1 MKVKVA
7 PIGKGFAMALALAC
21 GSVAIAQDADNGP
34 PPPPEAEAEAEA
46 EAPAQGIVVVAP
58 RPVKDLPKED
68 GTDSDVLISLRMTVL
83 YSDLDL
89 ASEDDRDRL
98 MTRIRA
104 SARDACRYL
113 DRLYPL
119 DPDPGCEDRAVHDA
133 QPQIDAAVASFA
145 PETADDAEAG
155 DEAD

>member
-7 PIGKGFAMALALAC
+7 PIGKGFTMALALAC

-34 PPPPEAEAEAEA
+34 PPPPEDAVEA
-46 EAPAQGIVVVAP
+46 EAPAQEIVVVAP

-89 ASEDDRDRL
+89 AAEDDRDRL
-98 MTRIRA
+98 MTRIRS

-119 DPDPGCEDRAVHDA
+119 DPDPDCEDRAVHDA

-145 PETADDAEAG
+145 PEPADDADAGEEA
-155 DEAD
+155 E